1 MKKHYAEAKK
11 HFEKVE
17 EDRNFQ
23 DRMREYQH
31 EWNEWNNNQNDPRDI
46 KTRTALSNKRLT
58 EKTARYADICE
69 AMPRHSPFRI

>member
-46 KTRTALSNKRLT
+46 KTRTALSNIKD
-58 EKTARYADICE
+58 Y
-69 AMPRHSPFRI
+69 